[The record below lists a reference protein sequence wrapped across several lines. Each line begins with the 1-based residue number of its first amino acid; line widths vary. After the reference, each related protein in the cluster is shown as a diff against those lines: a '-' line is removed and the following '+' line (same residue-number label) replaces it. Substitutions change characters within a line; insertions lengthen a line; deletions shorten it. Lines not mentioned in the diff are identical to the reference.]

1 MCQVE
6 FIMAAIGGE
15 RNFTTFTSFDAD
27 TSFSWLGYLVNNTSL
42 RLAVSVYVHTHA
54 PTHLAVTQQ
63 YDFAPENTE
72 SLNPFKGMVTIITFL
87 RIGCTFLHVRFHLH
101 TLVFQKVQLR
111 SVFWQSWKTKL
122 YLKDIGLIYEHF

>member
-54 PTHLAVTQQ
+54 PTHLVLT
-63 YDFAPENTE
+63 ENNE
-72 SLNPFKGMVTIITFL
+72 SQPL
-87 RIGCTFLHVRFHLH
+87 
-101 TLVFQKVQLR
+101 
-111 SVFWQSWKTKL
+111 
-122 YLKDIGLIYEHF
+122 

>member
-1 MCQVE
+1 MCQEE

-54 PTHLAVTQQ
+54 PTHLVLT
-63 YDFAPENTE
+63 ENNE
-72 SLNPFKGMVTIITFL
+72 SQPL
-87 RIGCTFLHVRFHLH
+87 
-101 TLVFQKVQLR
+101 
-111 SVFWQSWKTKL
+111 
-122 YLKDIGLIYEHF
+122 

>member
-54 PTHLAVTQQ
+54 PTHLTVTQQ
-63 YDFAPENTE
+63 YDFAPENIE
-72 SLNPFKGMVTIITFL
+72 SQPL
-87 RIGCTFLHVRFHLH
+87 
-101 TLVFQKVQLR
+101 
-111 SVFWQSWKTKL
+111 
-122 YLKDIGLIYEHF
+122 